1 MNIGC
6 YCNNICIFF
15 SNIDTAL
22 MKYGKTYD
30 PKTNTI
36 HDTQSV
42 FVAIKP
48 NSYTLMLI
56 AK

>member
-1 MNIGC
+1 
-6 YCNNICIFF
+6 
-15 SNIDTAL
+15 